1 MSDHAFLSCSG
12 AHRWTACPGS
22 ARLEVQFPRSESVYA
37 QEGTTAHALLESA
50 LLLGDTSAEASVEL
64 VEGATP
70 EMAETLQPVIDWVD
84 QWQTAHPGAEMFL
97 ERKVNPGQALGREDL
112 WGTADVLGIA
122 RKQGEILIG
131 DLKYGAGR
139 AVEVEGNVQL
149 QLYALGALAL
159 AGPEIE
165 RVTLAILQPR
175 AVHAAGP
182 VRIATL
188 QRAELEAFG
197 VEIRTA
203 AAKTDQPGAPLVAG
217 EHCTFCRA
225 SGGCPALAEHS
236 LALARE
242 MFQTVD
248 QPLNPE
254 RIGRLLRQ
262 ADTLRSWLKALEAEA
277 LRLAR
282 EGAAIPGFKLASRR
296 GHRAWIHPDVALT
309 RLNEIYA
316 IDLDL
321 LAPRALISPAQAE
334 KVIKRET
341 RQKADLSKLVSVP
354 NLGPRLVPDGSPG
367 QDAFDEALEMFEGL
381 ELA

>member
-22 ARLEVQFPRSESVYA
+22 ARLESQFPRSESIYA
-37 QEGTTAHALLESA
+37 HEGTTAHALLEST
-50 LLLGDTSAEASVEL
+50 LLLGDTNAEASLEL

-70 EMAETLQPVIDWVD
+70 EMVETLQPVIDWIH
-84 QWQTAHPGAEMFL
+84 QWQTEHPGAELFL

-122 RKQGEILIG
+122 RAQGELLIG

-139 AVEVEGNVQL
+139 AVEVEDNVQL

-175 AVHAAGP
+175 APHAAGP
-182 VRIATL
+182 VRVTTL
-188 QRAELEAFG
+188 PRADLEAFG
-197 VEIRTA
+197 AEIQTA
-203 AAKTDQPGAPLVAG
+203 AAKTEVEDAPLIAG

-225 SGGCPALAEHS
+225 SGGCSALAEHS
-236 LALARE
+236 LGLARE
-242 MFQTVD
+242 MFRAVD
-248 QPLNPE
+248 QPLSPE
-254 RIGRLLRQ
+254 RIGRLLQQ
-262 ADTLRSWLKALEAEA
+262 ADIVRSWLKALEAEA

-282 EGAAIPGFKLASRR
+282 EGTEIPGFKLASRR
-296 GHRAWIHPDVALT
+296 GHRAWINPDAALA
-309 RLNEIYA
+309 RLSETYA
-316 IDLDL
+316 IDPDL
-321 LAPRALISPAQAE
+321 LAPRALISPAQVE
-334 KVIKRET
+334 KVVKRET
-341 RQKADLSKLVSVP
+341 KQKADLSELVSVP

-367 QDAFDEALEMFEGL
+367 QDAFEEALELFADV
-381 ELA
+381 EL